1 MLAKAIA
8 LAALVLAGSAASAT
22 GATTVPVI
30 HCPTTYG
37 ISQPPPHL
45 PGRLPVSAGASAAAG
60 LDAYSDGALFLL
72 APAGM
77 HCHALIATDGGA
89 SIVITA
95 GSTTHVREPAV
106 TAYFADTPGTAG
118 SLACPLFASAAAQLS
133 RQPCPRSKPAAESTY
148 SAGQGALYFTDPPH
162 VHGDGAP
169 SGGADPAHG
178 AIAFA
183 AASRGLNGYAFIAT
197 CTLPAREHGRCATI
211 LRDALTRIPANV

>member
-1 MLAKAIA
+1 MLGKAIA
-8 LAALVLAGSAASAT
+8 IATAALAGSAASAA

-37 ISQPPPHL
+37 VSQPPPRL
-45 PGRLPVSAGASAAAG
+45 PGRLSVSAGASAVTG
-60 LDAYSDGALFLL
+60 LDAYSNGDLFLL
-72 APAGM
+72 APAGLR
-77 HCHALIATDGGA
+77 CHALVGADGGA

-118 SLACPLFASAAAQLS
+118 SLACPLFPSAAQQLS
-133 RQPCPRSKPAAESTY
+133 GQPCPRSKPAGESTY
-148 SAGQGALYFTDPPH
+148 SPGHGSLYFTDPPH

-169 SGGADPAHG
+169 SGRADPPPG
-178 AIAFA
+178 ALAFVA
-183 AASRGLNGYAFIAT
+183 ATKGLNGFAFVAT